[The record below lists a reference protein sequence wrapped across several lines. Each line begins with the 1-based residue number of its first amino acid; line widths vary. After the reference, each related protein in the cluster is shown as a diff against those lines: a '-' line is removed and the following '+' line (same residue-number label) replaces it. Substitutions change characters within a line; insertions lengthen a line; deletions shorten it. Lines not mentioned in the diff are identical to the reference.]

1 MPGDTRLQDGPDVP
15 HQGGRQ
21 LPGEAGRQLH
31 QAPQQEVGCGRTL
44 CKPGQCGAQLG
55 RAGRT
60 GAAVTGGPAGD
71 GWRGRAGSDP
81 VLHQTEVRELGGSQ
95 AQQRGV
101 QTCAVQAKSAVR
113 FSSLPT
119 LEHSLLAL
127 GLAQQELDREVGQE
141 VCSVAGGWGAAARP
155 STAQPR
161 VLVQQHV
168 VQHAQLGRE
177 AAAGHGAALV
187 GLEAE
192 LRRPENRPHLI
203 TTEWEKVTNVTILCF
218 NYI

>member
-1 MPGDTRLQDGPDVP
+1 MDLLVELLRVSGDPRLQDGPDVP

-21 LPGEAGRQLH
+21 LPGQAGRKLH
-31 QAPQQEVGCGRTL
+31 QAPQQQVGGGRTL
-44 CKPGQCGAQLG
+44 GKPGQCGSQLG

-71 GWRGRAGSDP
+71 GWRGRAGPDP
-81 VLHQTEVRELGGSQ
+81 VLHQTEVRELCGSQ
-95 AQQRGV
+95 AQQWGV
-101 QTCAVQAKSAVR
+101 QTCAVQANKNTVQL
-113 FSSLPT
+113 SSLHT

-127 GLAQQELDREVGQE
+127 GLAQQELDWEVRQE
-141 VCSVAGGWGAAARP
+141 VCSVAGGRGTAARP
-155 STAQPR
+155 GTAQPR
-161 VLVQQHV
+161 VLVQQDV

-192 LRRPENRPHLI
+192 LRRPENRPHR
-203 TTEWEKVTNVTILCF
+203 TRTEWE
-218 NYI
+218 